1 MLALHCCYQSF
12 STVLKEYT
20 GTAFSWMF
28 KRIRFFVSISGLI
41 LLLFASLPLAAQQ
54 QKPKCITDCSCDMAG
69 RVVDQ
74 LSKEPLPFA
83 TVQLKGSGVGTIAD
97 DEGVFHLHNLCDDE
111 FDLVVSFVGYKSVTH
126 HHDLYHTDPVI
137 YLSPEEAQ
145 LESIVVEGRQTE
157 SGMASVTATTIGPA
171 ELENSQGERLGN
183 LLGRL
188 SGVTTIS
195 TGQNV
200 VKPVIHGLHSSRI
213 LIINNGI
220 RHESQNWGAEHA
232 PEIDPSQVSNI
243 SLIKGAASV
252 KYGPGALGGVIIINP
267 PQPRLTSP
275 LSGRAALRLQSNG
288 RAAGSTLLLQEGYS
302 NFAWLAQASG
312 LYQGDLHTP
321 DYQLTNTGARELS
334 ISGGALYHKRQLD
347 LRAHYS
353 YFQQKLG
360 ILRGS
365 VVGNLNDLAFAIGN
379 EVPAYTSA
387 FSYNINTPN
396 QEVVHHLLKLDG
408 SYTFHNSSLDF
419 QYGFQVNE
427 RQEYD
432 VRRGTNNQLPSINL
446 QLLTHSFEAE
456 WNHPALG
463 AFRGSAGVQL
473 QLQDNNNI
481 AGTNTTP
488 FLPNYN
494 NTTLGAYLSESIQAG
509 ETTFDAG
516 LRFDIQ
522 QSSVRG
528 RDQDQ
533 EVFRHQLNYSSITAS
548 TGFLKP
554 LNEWASIQSNLG
566 LAWRPP
572 NMAELYSFGKH
583 EAVIEYGL
591 WRYYN
596 GNSGI
601 FTQAEQPANS
611 ELSYKWVNTYSY
623 QHNSLSAEVTA
634 YVNYLQ
640 NYIYSKPAGITVG
653 ARGAL
658 PFFIYDQTNALLTG
672 LDGSFTLQ
680 HNNSWESD
688 LRFTLLH
695 ATDVKNSERF
705 VGMPANRIAYAL
717 AYNKTRFGRFS
728 NFKAGLEPSYT
739 FKQFMAPPVIT
750 PAQIIASDGDDTEIF
765 ATAKNGFDFMAATE
779 GYFLLHFTSSVELGK
794 FSYGLEV
801 RNLLNTTYRDYTN
814 RLRYFAD
821 EPGINF
827 ILSAKYNF

>member
-1 MLALHCCYQSF
+1 M
-12 STVLKEYT
+12 KEYI
-20 GTAFSWMF
+20 GTTISWMF
-28 KRIRFFVSISGLI
+28 KKNRLFVSMLGFI
-41 LLLFASLPLAAQQ
+41 LLVLAALPLAAQQ

-74 LSKEPLPFA
+74 LTQEPLPFA
-83 TVQLKGSGVGTIAD
+83 TVQLKGSSVGTIAD

-111 FDLVVSFVGYKSVTH
+111 FDLVVSFVGYKPVTH
-126 HHDLYHTDPVI
+126 HHDLYHNDPVI

-145 LESIVVEGRQTE
+145 LESIVVEGRQME
-157 SGMASVTATTIGPA
+157 SGMASVTATTIGPE

-183 LLGRL
+183 LLSRL
-188 SGVTTIS
+188 SGVTTLS

-252 KYGPGALGGVIIINP
+252 KYGPGALGGVIVVNP
-267 PQPRLTSP
+267 PQPQLTAP
-275 LSGRAALRLQSNG
+275 LSGRAGLRLQSNG
-288 RAAGSTLLLQEGYS
+288 RAAGGTLLLQEGYS

-312 LYQGDLHTP
+312 LFQGDLHTP
-321 DYQLTNTGARELS
+321 DYNLTNTGARELS
-334 ISGGALYHKRQLD
+334 FSAGALYHRRQLD

-365 VVGNLNDLAFAIGN
+365 VVGSLNDLAFAINN
-379 EVPAYTSA
+379 EPPAYTSG

-396 QEVVHHLLKLDG
+396 QEVLHHLLKLDG

-419 QYGFQVNE
+419 QYGFQLNE

-446 QLLTHSFEAE
+446 QLLTHSFEAD
-456 WNHPALG
+456 WNHPAIGNLK
-463 AFRGSAGVQL
+463 GSAGVQL

-494 NTTLGAYLSESIQAG
+494 NLNLGAYLAESIQAG
-509 ETTFDAG
+509 ETIFDLG
-516 LRFDIQ
+516 VRFDIQ

-528 RDQDQ
+528 RDQNQDI
-533 EVFRHQLNYSSITAS
+533 FRHELNYSSITAS

-554 LNEWASIQSNLG
+554 MNNWSTIQSNLG

-572 NMAELYSFGKH
+572 NMAELYSYGKH
-583 EAVIEYGL
+583 ETVIEYGL
-591 WRYYN
+591 LRFHE
-596 GNSGI
+596 GVSGV
-601 FTQAEQPANS
+601 FSQAERAANS

-623 QHNSLSAEVTA
+623 QRNGTTAELTA

-640 NYIYSKPAGITVG
+640 NYIYSKPAGITVIS
-653 ARGAL
+653 RGPF
-658 PFFIYDQTNALLTG
+658 PFFIYDQTNALLAG
-672 LDGSFTLQ
+672 VDGSFALQ
-680 HNNSWESD
+680 HNNLWESA
-688 LRFTLLH
+688 LRFSFLY
-695 ATDVKNSERF
+695 ATDVKNNERF
-705 VGMPANRIAYAL
+705 LGLPANRIAYTL
-717 AYNKTRFGRFS
+717 AYKQARLGKFS
-728 NFKAGLEPSYT
+728 NFTAGLEPSYT
-739 FKQFMAPPVIT
+739 FRQYLAPPVIT
-750 PAQIIASDGDDTEIF
+750 PAQLLESAGDDTEIF
-765 ATAKNGFDFMAATE
+765 ATAENGFDLMAAPE
-779 GYFLLHFTSSVELGK
+779 GYFLLNLAGSIEKGK
-794 FSYGLEV
+794 LTYGLEV
-801 RNLLNTTYRDYTN
+801 RNLLNTSYRDYTN

-821 EPGINF
+821 EPGRNF
-827 ILSAKYNF
+827 VVSVKYNF